1 MSFSIKFDYRFDTE
15 GFFDD
20 PARRA
25 ALDAAAGVWESII
38 QDEFDDVP
46 AGISFTIRDPS
57 DGFTERRV
65 TLTEPIDDMLV
76 FVGARHLET
85 ALGRAGPDGYSAQGD
100 VFSARITSDFRG
112 TGPVTDF
119 EPWAGT
125 IVFDL
130 DGNWSFDIDG
140 PVLGKNDFI
149 SVALHEIGHILGHG
163 TSAAFDQFDIGGAFN
178 GPNALQVNNGQPI
191 PLESST
197 DQHVRDGI
205 RNDSVLMD
213 PSLTT
218 GTRTVP
224 TDIDKAILADIGYE
238 IAGFSHQG
246 TQPPIATDNGETIFG
261 TVVADMLSG
270 GGGDD
275 QIQGNNGNDTLDGG
289 SGTDVLF
296 GGDGV
301 DTFVLRAAS
310 GGNRVLDFDVARE
323 VIQLID
329 SGFASVSEVLATISK
344 PFLNVSRVTLSD
356 GSYMDVFH
364 TSQSG
369 TPLTATNFILS
380 NPGGASA
387 NDDTLL
393 LVSGDETRDGLEGRD
408 TAVVETASSNFTLSL
423 AANGALTLLDRNGTG
438 GRDTL
443 INIEEL
449 KFSDTT
455 IDLTDVASLVS
466 LSPAQFDLLTEM
478 YVAYFNRAADSLGL
492 YFWADKL
499 AEDSSLEE
507 IANLFFNQPET
518 QELYPNSN
526 DPAAFVDAVYT
537 NVLGRTPDAAGAAFW
552 QDTLTS
558 GTVGEGTFVLE
569 IIRGAKNGGSAEDV
583 AYLSAK
589 TDLGVYFATV
599 LGLSDVEAAR
609 DVMQAYGTQAA
620 TNLAEAKS
628 AADAYH
634 ASATEAGGG
643 SFTFQLIG
651 IVDDPFAVA

>member
-449 KFSDTT
+449 QFSDTT

-589 TDLGVYFATV
+589 ADLGVYFATV

-620 TNLAEAKS
+620 TNLAAAKS